1 MALECRLVSYAPD
14 RLQPITF
21 DPVHHEYR
29 ILGERDVWIGANTV
43 ICGGVTI
50 GQGSVIG
57 AGSVVNKDIPPMVVA
72 AGTPC
77 RVVREIC
84 RRLYNIITYQS
95 KEGIRDERTGKAA
108 TFPQRTFQH

>member
-21 DPVHHEYR
+21 APVHHEYR

-84 RRLYNIITYQS
+84 EADKISPEKI
-95 KEGIRDERTGKAA
+95 A
-108 TFPQRTFQH
+108 F